1 MRHSMTMFLM
11 VLFAVNCKEE
21 RTQDYTSLETVRQ
34 EQSHPGKKLIETHCY
49 VCHSPTASHDD
60 RLGPPMIAVKK
71 HYINEDTTKEEFI
84 NAIQSWIKDPKEEN
98 AKMFGAVR
106 RFGVMPKA
114 PYPEETIE
122 QIADYLFD
130 HDIEQPEWFE
140 GHFNEQ
146 KGNGMGHGKKLQKR
160 KGNGQKE

>member
-1 MRHSMTMFLM
+1 MRTLILMPFL
-11 VLFAVNCKEE
+11 VLVAFSCKEGK
-21 RTQDYTSLETVRQ
+21 TGDYTSLETIRQ
-34 EQSHPGKKLIETHCY
+34 EQTHPGKKLMETNCY

-60 RLGPPMIAVKK
+60 RLGPPMIAIKK
-71 HYINEDTTKEEFI
+71 HYINGDTTKEEFI
-84 NAIQSWIKDPKEEN
+84 SALQTWIKDPNEEN

-122 QIADYLFD
+122 QIADYMFD

-140 GHFNEQ
+140 EHFKEQ
-146 KGNGMGHGKKLQKR
+146 RGKGMGNGRNSR
-160 KGNGQKE
+160 KGKGKGQKE